1 MFRSGSIW
9 CIFGVLT
16 DWDGIHG
23 VRWRRGV
30 RGDDGLVTHVDD
42 SAPAGPD
49 HDAPGPATAPPTRN
63 PTAPTHDAPGPATTT
78 HDAPHRAAHPGTPA
92 AAHDPESPEVTTPL
106 GTLRGVR
113 EDGLLRFRGV
123 RFATAG
129 RFEPPRPVTPW
140 EGTRDALAEGA
151 MCPQPPFTL
160 ALLALPKPIRPMDE
174 DCFFLNITAPD
185 APSEALRPV
194 MVWIHG
200 GSYVNG
206 SGGGGIYDPA
216 RLVRDGD
223 VIVVGINYRL
233 GAFGFLALE
242 GVAPG
247 NLGIQDQLVAL
258 EWVRNNIESFG
269 GDAQNVTLF
278 GQSAG
283 ADAIANLIAIPEADH
298 LFARAILQSAPLG
311 LHGNRDAVARQLGAN
326 FLAALAATVEGDTRD
341 TTVERGPRDR
351 ALTLDPGEAAVDAG
365 QGARALNP
373 NPANAAIVGHQRDI
387 AVERAQRDATPN
399 NTPDPRTATVDQM
412 LAAQVAA
419 MSPLAGDPFTAG
431 MPYAPIADAW
441 PVPPTND
448 VVARRTRRAGSLS
461 VLVGYNRDDFSP
473 FLEGVG
479 VLRRARASAVL
490 RPLTEPLCA
499 LLTRRV
505 FGAPALDLARQLRNG
520 GADVATYRFDWRPT
534 GTPWGACH
542 CIELPFFWGDEEFWR
557 GSPMLAG
564 VEWSDLEE
572 FGRGLRRDWAAFARG
587 GSAALGWAAS
597 GGGVDRRITFA
608 PRYADR

>member
-1 MFRSGSIW
+1 M
-9 CIFGVLT
+9 
-16 DWDGIHG
+16 
-23 VRWRRGV
+23 
-30 RGDDGLVTHVDD
+30 DD
-42 SAPAGPD
+42 SAPANRENS
-49 HDAPGPATAPPTRN
+49 AE
-63 PTAPTHDAPGPATTT
+63 
-78 HDAPHRAAHPGTPA
+78 RATPA
-92 AAHDPESPEVTTPL
+92 NDEAPARDPKPPEVITPL

-123 RFATAG
+123 RYATAS
-129 RFEPPRPVTPW
+129 RFERPRPETPW
-140 EGTRDALAEGA
+140 DGARDALAEGP

-160 ALLALPKPIRPMDE
+160 ALLALPKPLRPMDE

-185 APSEALRPV
+185 APSETLRPV

-247 NLGIQDQLVAL
+247 NLGIQDQLAAL

-269 GDAQNVTLF
+269 GDPQNVTLF

-283 ADAIANLIAIPEADH
+283 ADSIANLIAIPEADH
-298 LFARAILQSAPLG
+298 LFQRAILQSAPLG
-311 LHGNRDAVARQLGAN
+311 LHRNRDAVARQVGAN
-326 FLAALAATVEGDTRD
+326 FLAALATTVEGNPLD
-341 TTVERGPRDR
+341 TTV
-351 ALTLDPGEAAVDAG
+351 
-365 QGARALNP
+365 NS
-373 NPANAAIVGHQRDI
+373 
-387 AVERAQRDATPN
+387 
-399 NTPDPRTATVDQM
+399 DPRAATVDQL

-419 MSPLAGDPFTAG
+419 MSPLTGDPFTAG
-431 MPYAPIADAW
+431 MPYAPTADAW

-448 VVARRTRRAGSLS
+448 VVAGRTRRAGSLS

-479 VLRRARASAVL
+479 ALRRARASAAL

-520 GADVATYRFDWRPT
+520 GADVATYRFDWRPK

-542 CIELPFFWGDEEFWR
+542 CVELPFFWGDEDFWR

-564 VEWSDLEE
+564 VDWNDLEK
-572 FGRGLRRDWAAFARG
+572 FGRQLRRDWAAFARG
-587 GSAALGWAAS
+587 GSAALDWTLS
-597 GGGVDRRITFA
+597 GSGVDRRITFA
-608 PRYADR
+608 PRYTDR

>member
-1 MFRSGSIW
+1 M
-9 CIFGVLT
+9 
-16 DWDGIHG
+16 
-23 VRWRRGV
+23 
-30 RGDDGLVTHVDD
+30 DD
-42 SAPAGPD
+42 SAPARPE
-49 HDAPGPATAPPTRN
+49 TC
-63 PTAPTHDAPGPATTT
+63 
-78 HDAPHRAAHPGTPA
+78 AASGTPA
-92 AAHDPESPEVTTPL
+92 DRTPADPETPADRTPADRTPAHHETPAHNPETPEVTTPL

-113 EDGLLRFRGV
+113 EDGLVRFRGV

-140 EGTRDALAEGA
+140 EGVRDALAEGA

-185 APSEALRPV
+185 APSETPRPV

-247 NLGIQDQLVAL
+247 NLGIQDQLAAL
-258 EWVRNNIESFG
+258 EWVQHNIGSFG
-269 GDAQNVTLF
+269 GDPQNVTLF

-311 LHGNRDAVARQLGAN
+311 LHRNRDAVATQLGAN
-326 FLAALAATVEGDTRD
+326 FLAALSATVEGDAPA
-341 TTVERGPRDR
+341 TTVEAGRRDR
-351 ALTLDPGEAAVDAG
+351 ALTPDSHRTA
-365 QGARALNP
+365 
-373 NPANAAIVGHQRDI
+373 H
-387 AVERAQRDATPN
+387 
-399 NTPDPRTATVDQM
+399 TPDPRTAPVDQM
-412 LAAQVAA
+412 LVAQVAA

-473 FLEGVG
+473 FLEGAG

-520 GADVATYRFDWRPT
+520 GADVATYRFDWRPK

-542 CIELPFFWGDEEFWR
+542 CVELPFFWGDEDFWR

-587 GSAALGWAAS
+587 GAAALGWVASPASPSSPASPASPTPRAAPMS
-597 GGGVDRRITFA
+597 RTSRGSVDRRITFA
-608 PRYADR
+608 PRYPTR